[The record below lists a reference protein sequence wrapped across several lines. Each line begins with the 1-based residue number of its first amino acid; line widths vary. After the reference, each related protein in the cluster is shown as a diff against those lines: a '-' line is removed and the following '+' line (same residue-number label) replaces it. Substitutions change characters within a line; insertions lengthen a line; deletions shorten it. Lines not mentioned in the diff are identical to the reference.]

1 MTSEIKA
8 YIDQIAAKAQH
19 LHTLLIAERER
30 SAGLSAEISRLNG
43 EVERQQSE
51 LDLLQQDIQALT
63 SKLSEER
70 EQTPQLQVNDLDV
83 DALVKEIDFCI
94 QQLKIANE

>member
-8 YIDQIAAKAQH
+8 YIDRIQAKVQH
-19 LHTLLIAERER
+19 LNTLLVTERER
-30 SAGLSAEISRLNG
+30 SGSLLAEVSRLN
-43 EVERQQSE
+43 EVVENQTDKLVKLQFDYEE
-51 LDLLQQDIQALT
+51 LTIKLT
-63 SKLSEER
+63 EER
-70 EQTPQLQVNDLDV
+70 EPAPVQINDLDV

>member
-8 YIDQIAAKAQH
+8 YIDRIQAKVQH
-19 LHTLLIAERER
+19 LNTLLVTERER
-30 SAGLSAEISRLNG
+30 SGSLLAEVSRLN
-43 EVERQQSE
+43 EVVENQTDKLEKLQFDYEE
-51 LDLLQQDIQALT
+51 LTIKLT
-63 SKLSEER
+63 EER
-70 EQTPQLQVNDLDV
+70 EPAPVQINDLDV

>member
-8 YIDQIAAKAQH
+8 YIDRIQAKVQH
-19 LHTLLIAERER
+19 LNTMLVTERER
-30 SAGLSAEISRLNG
+30 SGSLLAEVSRLNEVVENQNG
-43 EVERQQSE
+43 ELKKLQSDYEE
-51 LDLLQQDIQALT
+51 LT
-63 SKLSEER
+63 TKLSEER
-70 EQTPQLQVNDLDV
+70 EPVSAPNDLDV

>member
-8 YIDQIAAKAQH
+8 YIDRIQAKVQH
-19 LHTLLIAERER
+19 LNTMLVTERER
-30 SAGLSAEISRLNG
+30 SGSLLAEVSRLN
-43 EVERQQSE
+43 EVVENQTDE
-51 LDLLQQDIQALT
+51 L
-63 SKLSEER
+63 SKLQLDYEELTAKLTEER
-70 EQTPQLQVNDLDV
+70 EPAPVQMNDLDV

>member
-8 YIDQIAAKAQH
+8 YIDRIQAKVQH
-19 LHTLLIAERER
+19 LNTMLVTERER
-30 SAGLSAEISRLNG
+30 SGSLLVEVSRLN
-43 EVERQQSE
+43 EVVENQTDELKKLQSDYEE
-51 LDLLQQDIQALT
+51 LTA
-63 SKLSEER
+63 KLSEER
-70 EQTPQLQVNDLDV
+70 EPVSAESNDLDV